1 MSTWSVE
8 ARLAVGLTI
17 AGLGL
22 MSAKALAQGV
32 SPPGRPQF
40 LSAPLHAPEQ
50 VQQRIQGWLT
60 FAVNQGKP
68 SGGDPAAPEPA
79 SASFAGLSQ
88 TGSAPVDALASNTT
102 YQGEPALTVTPD
114 LLLVGGYNSIDPG
127 KCSATLANC
136 APGATIADASTSTWR
151 TSRIPIAGNL
161 LGFDP
166 STAADSANK
175 V

>member
-1 MSTWSVE
+1 
-8 ARLAVGLTI
+8 
-17 AGLGL
+17 
-22 MSAKALAQGV
+22 
-32 SPPGRPQF
+32 
-40 LSAPLHAPEQ
+40 
-50 VQQRIQGWLT
+50 
-60 FAVNQGKP
+60 
-68 SGGDPAAPEPA
+68 
-79 SASFAGLSQ
+79 
-88 TGSAPVDALASNTT
+88 T

-136 APGATIADASTSTWR
+136 APGVTIADASTSTWR

-175 V
+175 VYYSYGSCSTGNLMVAVSDSNLLRTNSGTAVSPWTASRVTALQSGVFDDKPWIAADPAAAGLVYVAWDRNQYNNQTIYVTRSNKSNGA